1 MIGLRPQNGYRPLN
15 TWENPFD
22 EGETHSRLDTFRT
35 WREYFDYLFWESPN
49 VLQDAA
55 DLGFEWLRTGVEAQE
70 LFFNPIHREKDLP
83 QGDGSFVGIVPGFM
97 GDKFFYFLPKD
108 NLKKLNWDIEVYP
121 VRYGR
126 HIEPTEKMIDPLVAY
141 SKEKAEM
148 SGRKIHLIGPSK
160 GGHVIIVAAMLRTKE
175 LAESVDQIVLVDCP
189 IPDRVNFQT
198 GVGYLVAQAIFRGN
212 DFGLTRLADDE
223 EGLERIERN
232 FRLTTIKVVNGRI
245 IAGLHV
251 GSEENIFE
259 INCSHPGALHARET
273 LRLVDKRLARPI
285 STDQEAQGK
294 FTQLPVNKTA

>member
-1 MIGLRPQNGYRPLN
+1 MIELRPQNGHRPLN

-22 EGETHSRLDTFRT
+22 EGETHARLDTFRT
-35 WREYFDYLFWESPN
+35 WREYFDYLLWESPN

-70 LFFNPIHREKDLP
+70 LLFNPIHKEKDLP
-83 QGDGSFVGIVPGFM
+83 LGDGSFVGIVPGFL
-97 GDKFFYFLPKD
+97 GDNFFYFLPKD
-108 NLKKLNWDIEVYP
+108 NLRKLKWNAEVYP
-121 VRYGR
+121 FKYGR

-223 EGLERIERN
+223 EGLERIERY

-259 INCSHPGALHARET
+259 VDSSHPGALHKRTT
-273 LRLVDKRLARPI
+273 LRLVHTRLARPLSAEQQVPEKI
-285 STDQEAQGK
+285 IP
-294 FTQLPVNKTA
+294 L